1 MAQSLDDLRER
12 WRDPLLTALTIL
24 LALLIF
30 VLAPLRAE
38 QVPGAQKMGFALV
51 AVVTGTVLIISGK
64 RFAIWALLAAV
75 LLAAIASIHRL
86 YQPSVLDVYLDA
98 TAWLLISLALIL
110 EVGRAVFGPGRVT
123 CHRVVGAVLLYLA
136 MGLAFAALFTFIT
149 FIGAASDEAFSGF
162 VVRDNAALADTMIY
176 FSFGAL
182 TGIGSGDI
190 MALHPIARSLTL
202 VEAMIGQLYPA
213 TLLARLVTLEIED
226 SRRV

>member
-1 MAQSLDDLRER
+1 MAQSLNDLRER

-24 LALLIF
+24 LALLMF

-38 QVPGAQKMGFALV
+38 QVAGAQEIGFALV
-51 AVVTGTVLIISGK
+51 ALVTGAVLIISGR
-64 RFAIWALLAAV
+64 RFALWALLAAI
-75 LLAAIASIHRL
+75 LLAAIAAVHRV
-86 YQPSVLDVYLDA
+86 YQPSIVDVYLDA

-110 EVGRAVFGPGRVT
+110 EVGRVVFGPGRVT
-123 CHRVVGAVLLYLA
+123 YHRVVGAVLLYLA
-136 MGLAFAALFTFIT
+136 MGLPFAALFAFL
-149 FIGAASDEAFSGF
+149 GAGSSSAFSNF
-162 VVRDNAALADTMIY
+162 IVTDTSTLADTMIY

-190 MALHPIARSLTL
+190 MAQHPMARSLVL

-226 SRRV
+226 SRRI

>member
-1 MAQSLDDLRER
+1 MAQSLNDLRER

-24 LALLIF
+24 LALLMF

-38 QVPGAQKMGFALV
+38 QVAGAQEIGFALV
-51 AVVTGTVLIISGK
+51 ALVTGAVLIISGR
-64 RFAIWALLAAV
+64 RFALWALLAAI
-75 LLAAIASIHRL
+75 LLAAIAAVHRV
-86 YQPSVLDVYLDA
+86 YQPSIVDVYLDA

-110 EVGRAVFGPGRVT
+110 EVGRVVFGPT
-123 CHRVVGAVLLYLA
+123 YHRVVGAVLLYLA
-136 MGLAFAALFTFIT
+136 MGLAFAPLFAFL
-149 FIGAASDEAFSGF
+149 GAGSSSAFSNF
-162 VVRDNAALADTMIY
+162 IVTDTSTLADTMIY

-190 MALHPIARSLTL
+190 MAQHPMARSLVL

-226 SRRV
+226 SRRI